1 MGSFE
6 LRHLGLSVLNSCLLT
21 AKAAPPD
28 NTWFQFGP
36 FSFVFALGLRGRRVS
51 HYCICSLTSPDL
63 TNSWRGKWRGEHTGG
78 QWSRSTWAFQNL
90 WLADT
95 PKFLD
100 HIYPRNTLDIDK
112 TLYGYSL
119 VLNVQFT
126 ASKLNSDQWRILYS
140 SSVCGLLGIWMIL
153 HNPFS
158 ILIIFWSKIYFLQE
172 KKTSLLHLNCSDPSL
187 RSVYSIQ
194 VLCLALGAMLM
205 HLLKSQR
212 PWSSLAISVVV
223 KILQTGP
230 TETIQT
236 WDWTGRFTA
245 S

>member
-1 MGSFE
+1 MDSGPGTHGLFRICDWLILPSF
-6 LRHLGLSVLNSCLLT
+6 LT
-21 AKAAPPD
+21 
-28 NTWFQFGP
+28 
-36 FSFVFALGLRGRRVS
+36 
-51 HYCICSLTSPDL
+51 I
-63 TNSWRGKWRGEHTGG
+63 
-78 QWSRSTWAFQNL
+78 
-90 WLADT
+90 
-95 PKFLD
+95 
-100 HIYPRNTLDIDK
+100 IYPRNTLDIDK
-112 TLYGYSL
+112 TPLYGYSL

-172 KKTSLLHLNCSDPSL
+172 KKPSLLHLNCSDPNL

-194 VLCLALGAMLM
+194 VLCVALGAMLM

-212 PWSSLAISVVV
+212 PRSSLAISVVV